1 METKVFHCTC
11 KSEFQDEVYGKGNR
25 LFNPK
30 GKGDKVVYDLQGR
43 PVVTPQKNGLYIKNK
58 KKFIYR

>member
-1 METKVFHCTC
+1 METNVFHCTC

-30 GKGDKVVYDLQGR
+30 GKGDKVDGYRCTVCGKELRENEG
-43 PVVTPQKNGLYIKNK
+43 K
-58 KKFIYR
+58 KK

>member
-1 METKVFHCTC
+1 MIKIMEAEVFQCSC

-30 GKGDKVVYDLQGR
+30 GKGEKVDGYRCTVCGR
-43 PVVTPQKNGLYIKNK
+43 EIRIGEGK
-58 KKFIYR
+58 KK